1 MELGTKEFNDSAM
14 EMFGGKPKQQT
25 AVEWYIKKIKEA
37 RQMGDDIN
45 MEMDIWHTLDVLIE
59 KGEQAKE
66 MEKQQQENFAS
77 WCIKKRV
84 DFFDSTE
91 IGETYTI
98 DGFVSRYKMN
108 ELLEI
113 YKKEKGL

>member
-1 MELGTKEFNDSAM
+1 MSNFIVVKHKVKPFLFVDWEAQCEQVANEFAI
-14 EMFGGKPKQQT
+14 G
-25 AVEWYIKKIKEA
+25 
-37 RQMGDDIN
+37 
-45 MEMDIWHTLDVLIE
+45 
-59 KGEQAKE
+59 
-66 MEKQQQENFAS
+66 FAA

-84 DFFDSTE
+84 DFFDDTE